1 MSKWNRA
8 RNYIL
13 RTHDGDVAV
22 SRRRRA
28 DLHITQND
36 YWPVPIPLNLQFPIP
51 QHCLIWRWSLNKDGY
66 GKIAAHGESRL
77 AHRVAYEQS
86 GRVLGDADNVLHA
99 CHRRFCIQPAH
110 LYLGSEKDNAT
121 DRLAYG
127 GKMEPQFLRQ
137 SFPIGYIGSV
147 EFVRQ
152 LNQDPQVKTIL
163 EYVTDRHKRIDEAS
177 THWWPDPENLPQQ
190 PKLDHPSQDDC
201 PAHEF
206 TVPAGD
212 CHLCWI
218 CRQPQV
224 WSSDHTAANGR

>member
-13 RTHDGDVAV
+13 RTHYGGAAVPNGQRDAGVA
-22 SRRRRA
+22 
-28 DLHITQND
+28 ITSKD
-36 YWPVPIPLNLQFPIP
+36 YWPVPIPPNLQFPIP
-51 QHCLIWRWSLNKDGY
+51 QSCLIWRGSLNNEGY
-66 GKIAAHGESRL
+66 GKRAADGEIRL

-86 GRVLGDADNVLHA
+86 GRALGDADNVLHA

-110 LYLGSEKDNAT
+110 LYQGSEKDNAT
-121 DRLAYG
+121 DRRAYG

-137 SFPIGYIGSV
+137 SFPIGFVGSP

-152 LNQDPQVKTIL
+152 LNQDQQVKAIA
-163 EYVTDRHKRIDEAS
+163 EYITDRYNRIQEAFYY
-177 THWWPDPENLPQQ
+177 WWPDPENLPQQ
-190 PKLDHPSQDDC
+190 PTLDHPSQDDC
-201 PAHEF
+201 PGHEF

-218 CRQPQV
+218 CGQPSA
-224 WSSDHTAANGR
+224 WLPMTT